1 MTPDARL
8 LAYSAL
14 LCWVMIMVAA
24 NLKTRGKLAVAFSNH
39 EAIPEPSPI
48 AGRADRAAKNMLENM
63 VLFTA
68 LVAAARLGNGDADR
82 IILGARIF
90 FWARVAYFPIY
101 LAGITHIRTAV
112 WAASIAGMAIVFSA
126 MV

>member
-14 LCWVMIMVAA
+14 LCWVMIMTAA
-24 NLKTRGKLAVAFSNH
+24 SLRTRGSIVMGLSNRDAV
-39 EAIPEPSPI
+39 PEPTPMG
-48 AGRADRAAKNMLENM
+48 ARADRAARNMLENL

-68 LVAAARLGNGDADR
+68 LVAAARLGDGDRDR
-82 IILGARIF
+82 IILGARVF

-101 LAGITHIRTAV
+101 ILGVKYIRTTLWGAGV
-112 WAASIAGMAIVFSA
+112 AGMAIVFSA
-126 MV
+126 MW